1 GAGGGGGVLM
11 ASRRVTRPQLGESVH
26 EGTISRWLVKPGD
39 RVVEFEPML
48 EVDTD
53 KVNAEVPA
61 PVTGI
66 LREILAREGE
76 TVAAGAEIAVVE
88 LQGDAEAP
96 ATVELRPEDAR
107 PVQPA
112 AVAPPTPSTAAPVV
126 SKAGGEQRYRPG
138 VLRRGEEG
146 GVALGQVGGPGL
158 GGRVTKRAV
167 RQFVEAHRG
176 GAAAAAPA
184 SPARPPTPAPTAR
197 PSPPAAPVPPPPVR
211 P

>member
-1 GAGGGGGVLM
+1 M
-11 ASRRVTRPQLGESVH
+11 ASTRVMMQQLGESVH

-39 RVVEFEPML
+39 RVVEFAPML

-96 ATVELRPEDAR
+96 ATVELRAEDAR

-112 AVAPPTPSTAAPVV
+112 AVAPPTPSAAAPVV
-126 SKAGGEQRYRPG
+126 SKDGGEHRYSPG
-138 VLRRGEEG
+138 VLLLAEEQ
-146 GVALGQVGGPGL
+146 GVDLSQVQGTGL
-158 GGRVTKRAV
+158 GGRVTKRDV
-167 RQFVEAHRG
+167 RQHVEARSG
-176 GAAAAAPA
+176 SAAAPA
-184 SPARPPTPAPTAR
+184 REAGVTGAPAAARPRPAAPPVPAA
-197 PSPPAAPVPPPPVR
+197 PPAA
-211 P
+211 